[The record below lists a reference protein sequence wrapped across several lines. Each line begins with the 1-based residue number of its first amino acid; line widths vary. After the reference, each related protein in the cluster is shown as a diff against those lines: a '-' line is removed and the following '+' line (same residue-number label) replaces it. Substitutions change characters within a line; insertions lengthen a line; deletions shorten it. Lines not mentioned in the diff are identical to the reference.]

1 MSEYSEPDDE
11 DVFWDCYICQGQM
24 GRERKC
30 DNSPICKHNSCVKE
44 HTRRRKAA
52 RSEDGDRTALAPAPK
67 AARTSCFK
75 IRDVVG
81 VDLCVAASPRQMR
94 AGRTIDEDN
103 ISYKIRGGFGEDKD
117 DELEPWTRWVPLS
130 ELVANLDERAL
141 ASLDQWASKLESTA
155 KKLRKELRKR
165 RPQ

>member
-1 MSEYSEPDDE
+1 
-11 DVFWDCYICQGQM
+11 
-24 GRERKC
+24 
-30 DNSPICKHNSCVKE
+30 
-44 HTRRRKAA
+44 
-52 RSEDGDRTALAPAPK
+52 
-67 AARTSCFK
+67 
-75 IRDVVG
+75 
-81 VDLCVAASPRQMR
+81 MR

-117 DELEPWTRWVPLS
+117 DELDPWTRWVPLS

>member
-1 MSEYSEPDDE
+1 MSDDE
-11 DVFWDCYICQGQM
+11 PSEEDGDVFWDCYICSGEN
-24 GRERKC
+24 GRERRC
-30 DNSPICKHNSCVKE
+30 DNSPICAHNSCVKE

-52 RSEDGDRTALAPAPK
+52 RSGGDRTALAPAPK
-67 AARTSCFK
+67 AQRTSCFK

-81 VDLCVAASPRQMR
+81 VDYCVAASPRQMR

-141 ASLDQWASKLESTA
+141 ATLDQ
-155 KKLRKELRKR
+155 
-165 RPQ
+165 